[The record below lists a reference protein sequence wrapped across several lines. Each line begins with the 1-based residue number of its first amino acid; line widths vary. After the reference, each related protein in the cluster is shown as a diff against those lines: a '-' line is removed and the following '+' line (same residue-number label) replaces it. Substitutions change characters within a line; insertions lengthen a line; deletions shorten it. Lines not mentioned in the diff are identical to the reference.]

1 MMNTQR
7 TIDVLYILVDKYHKK

>member
-1 MMNTQR
+1 MNTQR